1 MEKTITIQQNSQCSP
16 RTVNR
21 HGMPTV
27 ERTFRYG
34 QEESLNENSFRF
46 GAQAEQASSKIGQ
59 IDILNQILKIDSLSR
74 QVNFLT
80 QPRTLERKA
89 SDALVNEVET
99 LIKNLSSYLLTPRQK
114 RL

>member
-1 MEKTITIQQNSQCSP
+1 MEITITIQQNSQCSP

-34 QEESLNENSFRF
+34 QEESSNGNSYRI
-46 GAQAEQASSKIGQ
+46 GAQAEQASSKICQ
-59 IDILNQILKIDSLSR
+59 IEILNQILRIDSLSR
-74 QVNFLT
+74 RVNFLT
-80 QPRTLERKA
+80 QPQTPERIA
-89 SDALVNEVET
+89 SDVLVNEVET
-99 LIKNLSSYLLTPRQK
+99 LIKNLSSFLLASRQK